1 MKTAIPS
8 QLQSKL
14 WSSNVNKLGLQK
26 DKTTIV
32 HRVLSYG
39 DLEDIKLLFNMYG
52 RSELEHEFLANPMN
66 IYTKSGL
73 NFTKNYILDLESTPV
88 DEKKYVKTVY

>member
-1 MKTAIPS
+1 MDSGIPS

-14 WSSNVNKLGLQK
+14 WSSNVNKLDLQK
-26 DKTTIV
+26 DKTMIV

-52 RSELEHEFLANPMN
+52 LLELKHEFLANPMN
-66 IYTKSGL
+66 VYTKSGL
-73 NFTKNYILDLESTPV
+73 NFTKNYILDLENTPI
-88 DEKKYVKTVY
+88 DKKKYVKTIY